1 MKEKSKKIGLFIWNS
16 LQILIIIYV
25 ILVTGFIIFKNSFGF
40 TQVGKFVFV
49 TINENNI
56 DHIDDAELG
65 ELLVIK
71 EDNEVKHGDV
81 IYYYSAVD
89 ERYVIKSGVVN
100 NIEKKDEDNTF
111 ILDDEK
117 QTSVSST
124 RLIGTTISSYSVYGD
139 VLDLLT
145 SSFGFLLFVLLPI
158 LLIFV
163 YKIYELIVIMKVEK
177 KILKFNKDVL
187 VGLDKDNNIDDV
199 EII

>member
-25 ILVTGFIIFKNSFGF
+25 ILVTGFIIFKNSFVF